1 LLICLKLIIRMPRWP
16 RGSNGNRKGGVN
28 TRRLGRGTH
37 AVNMRRYNEL
47 TLLQRLRRVGE
58 ASKADLARAAQL
70 TNTAVG
76 SIVGALEDA
85 GLIESSGRRQNGS
98 RGQPAALYRLNPKG
112 AFGVGV
118 RLDRA
123 RIEIVLADL
132 SGRILVSKAHDM
144 LLPNPEQAL
153 KIVQR
158 DVAAVLKTLA
168 PTERRRLAGIG
179 LAQPYHL
186 GRWLLELD
194 LQADFRLWD
203 EIDFSL
209 MLGDATK
216 LPVFK
221 DNDGTAAAIAELLFG
236 IGRVADDF
244 FYLFIG
250 AAIGGGVV
258 INGEGMH
265 GRTGNAADVGLIPVA
280 PSALASAPQAP
291 GSGAILLSRA
301 SLNVLRRHLSHHGV
315 RACNRAELAGCF
327 DGGHPAVLEWLDDC
341 VGALVP
347 AVRSA
352 VAVLDVPVCV
362 IDSDVGGGL
371 IDELIRRLDAGLNDI
386 APEWRVAP
394 QIKRGSFGADAGA
407 LGAAS
412 LPMFFHF
419 APRADMLRGRHL
431 GPSPAP
437 VSIAR
442 VRH

>member
-1 LLICLKLIIRMPRWP
+1 
-16 RGSNGNRKGGVN
+16 VN
-28 TRRLGRGTH
+28 TRRLGRGSH
-37 AVNMRRYNEL
+37 SINLRRYNEL

-76 SIVGALEDA
+76 SIVGVLEDA
-85 GLIESSGRRQNGS
+85 GLIESSGRRLNGS
-98 RGQPAALYRLNPKG
+98 RGQPAVLYRLNPKG
-112 AFGVGV
+112 AFGIGV

-132 SGRILVSKAHDM
+132 SGRILVNKSHDM
-144 LLPNPEQAL
+144 LLPQPEQTL

-158 DVAAVLKTLA
+158 DIAAVLKKLS
-168 PTERRRLAGIG
+168 PIERQRLAGVG

-203 EIDFSL
+203 QIDFGV
-209 MLGDATK
+209 MLGDAVRI
-216 LPVFK
+216 PVFK

-236 IGRVADDF
+236 IGRVCDDF

-258 INGEGMH
+258 VNGEGMH
-265 GRTGNAADVGLIPVA
+265 GRAGNAADVGLMPVA
-280 PSALASAPQAP
+280 HSALASAPKARGG
-291 GSGAILLSRA
+291 GSILLSRA
-301 SLNVLRRHLSHHGV
+301 SLNVLRRHLRHHGV
-315 RACNRAELAGCF
+315 PASNRAELASRF
-327 DGGHPAVLEWLDDC
+327 DDGHPAVLEWLDDC

-347 AVRSA
+347 AVRA
-352 VAVLDVPVCV
+352 AIALFDVPVCV
-362 IDSDVGGGL
+362 IDSDVDGGL
-371 IDELIRRLDAGLNDI
+371 VDELIRRLDAGLQDI
-386 APEWRVAP
+386 TPEWRVAP
-394 QIKRGSFGADAGA
+394 QIRRGSFGADAGA

-419 APRADMLRGRHL
+419 APRTDMLRGRQ
-431 GPSPAP
+431 PSFSPMPAS
-437 VSIAR
+437 VAR
-442 VRH
+442 YRQ